1 MPKKKQMMTN
11 KTLNVRWG
19 VVFLIVLCTLLS
31 RLVAPATGINELYN
45 FSPLGATALFGAA
58 YFSRPWMA
66 FAAPL
71 LSLWLSNLLLDN
83 LFFSQYYDGF
93 SWFSNWEVYAAF
105 ALIIV
110 LGKYLLVKVSVARV
124 LAASLSSSALFFLL
138 TNFAVWQSGTLYEP
152 DSSGLFACYTA
163 ALPFF
168 KNTLQS
174 DLLFSGILFT
184 AMEWARRSYPR
195 LIMQSGE

>member
-1 MPKKKQMMTN
+1 MMTE

-19 VVFLIVLCTLLS
+19 IVALIVLCTLLS

-71 LSLWLSNLLLDN
+71 LSLWVSNLLLDN
-83 LFFSQYYDGF
+83 LFFSQYYNGF

-110 LGKYLLVKVSVARV
+110 LGNYLLMKVNAARV
-124 LAASLSSSALFFLL
+124 ILAALSSSVLFFLL
-138 TNFAVWQSGTLYEP
+138 TNFAVWQSGSLYP
-152 DSSGLFACYTA
+152 PTPAGLAACYTA

-174 DLLFSGILFT
+174 DLLFSGILFYG
-184 AMEWARRSYPR
+184 MEWVKRSYPR
-195 LIMQSGE
+195 LVIQKGA

>member
-1 MPKKKQMMTN
+1 MTE

-31 RLVAPATGINELYN
+31 RLIAPATGINELYN

-58 YFSRPWMA
+58 YFARPWMA

-71 LSLWLSNLLLDN
+71 LSLWVSNLLLDN
-83 LFFSQYYDGF
+83 VFFSQHYDGF
-93 SWFSNWEVYAAF
+93 SWFSNWEVYAVF

-110 LGKYLLVKVSVARV
+110 LGKYLLVKVNASRV
-124 LAASLSSSALFFLL
+124 ILASLFSSVLFFLL
-138 TNFAVWQSGTLYEP
+138 TNFAVWQSGSLYAP
-152 DSSGLFACYTA
+152 TSAGLAACYTA

-174 DLLFSGILFT
+174 DLLFSGLLFSG
-184 AMEWARRSYPR
+184 MEWVKRSYPG
-195 LIMQSGE
+195 LVILQKSA

>member
-1 MPKKKQMMTN
+1 MTE

-19 VVFLIVLCTLLS
+19 IVALIVLCTLLS

-71 LSLWLSNLLLDN
+71 LSLWVSNLLLDN
-83 LFFSQYYDGF
+83 LFFSQYYNGF

-110 LGKYLLVKVSVARV
+110 LGNYLLMKVNAARV
-124 LAASLSSSALFFLL
+124 ILAALSSSVLFFLL
-138 TNFAVWQSGTLYEP
+138 TNFAVWQSGSLYP
-152 DSSGLFACYTA
+152 PTPAGLAACYTA

-174 DLLFSGILFT
+174 DLLFSGILFYG
-184 AMEWARRSYPR
+184 MEWVKRSYPR
-195 LIMQSGE
+195 LVIQKGA